1 MKRKTNLFYTT
12 GPDSKFLT
20 FSNYTESL
28 TGNFVSTDHKLFPS
42 KFICL
47 NIPELCPDGKHL
59 DDDKKADLI
68 KMLAAYYENKM
79 AVLRDDSIEKNK
91 NIEEHCHPLAYLLEC
106 LLNYYSNDG
115 VNIPYVGDI
124 TEEDYDG
131 TYTDMI
137 CFINLENVDFN
148 KSWKIISKDINN
160 IIDVDKT
167 EIELGDKLYG
177 WDDNILDIYEGVNAI
192 YDSPSTVE
200 NYYNYTTTLE
210 KISKINSKRNP
221 ITVNN
226 QNFIEFNII
235 IPLYDLVNINYKSNS
250 SSLVESDDIN
260 LSENDI
266 DYISNVPLGMWISDT
281 VRLEVDNDTKMSPTW
296 SLLISSQFKALP
308 YYSKNVINE
317 NNDKILETSAPKQYN
332 TFASIITRQNQLI
345 NKFLEIQNQ
354 IYDMNE
360 RLTKLTTTVNNI
372 NTTENI
378 DSLHIEQTNFEIDMK
393 KTMEEFKTEVKD
405 LFQNLAWKATI

>member
-1 MKRKTNLFYTT
+1 
-12 GPDSKFLT
+12 
-20 FSNYTESL
+20 
-28 TGNFVSTDHKLFPS
+28 
-42 KFICL
+42 
-47 NIPELCPDGKHL
+47 
-59 DDDKKADLI
+59 
-68 KMLAAYYENKM
+68 
-79 AVLRDDSIEKNK
+79 
-91 NIEEHCHPLAYLLEC
+91 
-106 LLNYYSNDG
+106 
-115 VNIPYVGDI
+115 
-124 TEEDYDG
+124 
-131 TYTDMI
+131 
-137 CFINLENVDFN
+137 
-148 KSWKIISKDINN
+148 
-160 IIDVDKT
+160 
-167 EIELGDKLYG
+167 
-177 WDDNILDIYEGVNAI
+177 
-192 YDSPSTVE
+192 
-200 NYYNYTTTLE
+200 
-210 KISKINSKRNP
+210 
-221 ITVNN
+221 
-226 QNFIEFNII
+226 
-235 IPLYDLVNINYKSNS
+235 
-250 SSLVESDDIN
+250 
-260 LSENDI
+260 
-266 DYISNVPLGMWISDT
+266 MWISDT